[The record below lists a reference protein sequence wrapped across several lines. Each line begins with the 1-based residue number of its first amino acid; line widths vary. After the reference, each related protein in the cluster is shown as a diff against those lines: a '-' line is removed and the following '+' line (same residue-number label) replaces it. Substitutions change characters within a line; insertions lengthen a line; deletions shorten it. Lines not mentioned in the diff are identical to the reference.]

1 MPDIRRP
8 LWVDALSQAYAVRK
22 KNVVLLTGNT
32 RDLFSSPRLGD
43 FVPLEQLLYQEL
55 REKFLVVRVDAATGV
70 SFFTEADKN
79 ELLMVCA
86 QYDLIAPAGQKLGD
100 VAAIIA
106 SNRHSPLPTLVLLR
120 DLSEATTKVQAAR
133 AGTNRLA
140 VRPLCI
146 VLQFAGA
153 VFPPGEYDRLS
164 ELDRQRLVTLLQWI
178 ECPLW
183 TTGQNL
189 LVMVSDTR
197 SELNGRIF
205 AHPGAQQLE
214 IDLPAH
220 ADREAFIATKARN
233 VQFERDPATFV
244 GQSAGLKLT
253 QIMDLLEV
261 AATTQSPLTRT
272 DVLREVN
279 LVLEAELGDIVRIKA
294 PNHGPGDLIGNEGV
308 QKILRSIFEDCDS
321 PETAVSGILVS
332 GPNGGGKT
340 FVMEA
345 FAHESGRIVIEL
357 TGLRGSYFG
366 ETDKFFE
373 MLLSRIRIFGKILIL
388 MDEAHTAFGSVHK
401 SDTHETER
409 RLAGNLIKMMGDP
422 ALLGKV
428 LFGLMT
434 SRPDELDPDVK
445 SRCPEQI
452 AIFDAEGSARYEVVR
467 ALFSRKGIM
476 LNDEELADLVGRT
489 GHFSMR
495 DFGFLVR
502 KTLAKKLKPGEV
514 LQQWQASSSIAL
526 QRQFQTL
533 LALQHC
539 SYPELIPDSLKTLTR
554 EAIQHSADR
563 LRMQLS
569 LGQ

>member
-1 MPDIRRP
+1 MKDARRP
-8 LWVDALSQAYAVRK
+8 VWVETLSQAYAVRK
-22 KNVVLLTGNT
+22 KNVVVLTGNT
-32 RDLFSSPRLGD
+32 RDLFTSPRLGD

-70 SFFTEADKN
+70 AFYTDADKA
-79 ELLMVCA
+79 ELLMLCA
-86 QYDLIAPAGQKLGD
+86 QYDQIAPATQKLGD
-100 VAAIIA
+100 VDAIIA
-106 SNRHSPLPTLVLLR
+106 GNRHSPLPTLVLLR
-120 DLSEATTKVQAAR
+120 DISEAVTKVQAAR
-133 AGTNRLA
+133 STGITRTP

-146 VLQFAGA
+146 VMQFTGA

-178 ECPLW
+178 ENPLW
-183 TTGQNL
+183 TTGHNL
-189 LVMVSDTR
+189 LVLVSDTR

-205 AHPGAQQLE
+205 AHPGAQQIE
-214 IDLPAH
+214 IDLPSA
-220 ADREAFIATKARN
+220 ADREMFIARKSGN
-233 VQFERDPATFV
+233 VTFESDPATFV

-253 QIMDLLEV
+253 QILDLLEV
-261 AATTQSPLTRT
+261 AASTQSPLTRAE
-272 DVLREVN
+272 VLREVN
-279 LVLEAELGDIVRIKA
+279 LVLEAEIGDIVRIKA
-294 PNHGPGDLIGNEGV
+294 PNHGPGDLVGNTAV
-308 QKILRSIFEDCDS
+308 QKILRGLFQDCES
-321 PETAVSGILVS
+321 TETAVSGILVS
-332 GPNGGGKT
+332 GPNGSGKT
-340 FVMEA
+340 FIMEA
-345 FAHESGRIVIEL
+345 FARESGRIVIEL

-434 SRPDELDPDVK
+434 SRPDELDADVK

-452 AIFDAEGSARYEVVR
+452 AVFDSEGAERNDVVR
-467 ALFSRKGIM
+467 ALFSRKGIT
-476 LNDEELADLVGRT
+476 LTDDELVDLVSRT

-502 KTLAKKLKPGEV
+502 KTLAKKQSPIEV
-514 LQQWQASSSIAL
+514 LQQWQASSSIVL
-526 QRQFQTL
+526 QRRFQTL
-533 LALQHC
+533 LAVQHC
-539 SYPELIPDSLKTLTR
+539 SYTELIPESLR
-554 EAIQHSADR
+554 EFTPEVIQRESEHLKR
-563 LRMQLS
+563 ELFL
-569 LGQ
+569 

>member
-1 MPDIRRP
+1 MNNARRP
-8 LWVDALSQAYAVRK
+8 AWVDTLSQAYSVRK
-22 KNVVLLTGNT
+22 KNVVVLTGNT
-32 RDLFSSPRLGD
+32 RDLFPSPRLNA

-55 REKFLVVRVDAATGV
+55 REKFLVVRMDAATGV
-70 SFFTEADKN
+70 DFYSDADKA

-86 QYDLIAPAGQKLGD
+86 QYDKIAAESQRLGD
-100 VAAIIA
+100 VEEIIA
-106 SNRHSPLPTLVLLR
+106 SNRHNPLPALVLLR
-120 DLSEATTKVQAAR
+120 DISEAVTKIQAAR
-133 AGTNRLA
+133 TSRLP

-146 VLQFAGA
+146 LLQFAGA
-153 VFPPGEYDRLS
+153 VFPPADYDRLS

-178 ECPLW
+178 ENPLW
-183 TTGQNL
+183 STGQNL
-189 LVMVSDTR
+189 LVLVSDTR
-197 SELNGRIF
+197 AELNGRIF
-205 AHPGAQQLE
+205 AHPGTQHIE
-214 IDLPAH
+214 IDLPAA
-220 ADREAFIATKARN
+220 ADRQLFLDENARHVAFEKDA
-233 VQFERDPATFV
+233 ATFV
-244 GQSAGLKLT
+244 SQSAGLKLT
-253 QIMDLLEV
+253 QVLDLLEV
-261 AATTQSPLTRT
+261 AASTQSPLTKT

-279 LVLEAELGDIVRIKA
+279 TVLEAELGDIVRIKS
-294 PNHGPGDLIGNEGV
+294 PNHGPAEIVGNDAV
-308 QKILRSIFEDCDS
+308 QHILRGIFTDCDAA
-321 PETAVSGILVS
+321 ETAVSGILVS

-388 MDEAHTAFGSVHK
+388 MDEAHTAFGSVHR

-452 AIFDAEGSARYEVVR
+452 AIFDAEGEARQRVVS
-467 ALFSRKGIM
+467 ALFSRKGIT
-476 LNDEELADLVGRT
+476 LAEAELEELVART

-502 KTLAKKLKPGEV
+502 KTLAKKLPPLDV

-526 QRQFQTL
+526 QRRFQTL
-533 LALQHC
+533 VAVQHC
-539 SYPELIPDSLKTLTR
+539 SYRELIPPSLQELTPEVIQR
-554 EAIQHSADR
+554 EADV
-563 LRMQLS
+563 LRRQLMH
-569 LGQ
+569 

>member
-1 MPDIRRP
+1 MNAPRRP
-8 LWVDALSQAYAVRK
+8 QWVDTLSQAYAVRK
-22 KNVVLLTGNT
+22 KNVVILTGNT
-32 RDLFSSPRLGD
+32 RDLFASPRLKD

-70 SFFTEADKN
+70 DFYSDADKE
-79 ELLMVCA
+79 ELLMLCT
-86 QYDLIAPAGQKLGD
+86 QFDQIASEHQRMGD
-100 VAAIIA
+100 VGEIIA
-106 SNRHSPLPTLVLLR
+106 GNRHNPLPTLVLLR
-120 DLSEATTKVQAAR
+120 DISEAVTKIQAAR
-133 AGTNRLA
+133 TTRTS

-146 VLQFAGA
+146 VMQFAGA
-153 VFPPGEYDRLS
+153 VFPPGDYDRLS

-178 ECPLW
+178 ENPLW

-189 LVMVSDTR
+189 LVLVSDTR

-205 AHPGAQQLE
+205 AHPGAQQIE
-214 IDLPAH
+214 IDLPSAV
-220 ADREAFIATKARN
+220 DREAFLGGKAGH
-233 VQFERDPATFV
+233 VGFESDAATFV
-244 GQSAGLKLT
+244 AQSAGLKLT
-253 QIMDLLEV
+253 QILDLLEV
-261 AATTQSPLTRT
+261 ATSTKSPLTKA

-279 LVLEAELGDIVRIKA
+279 LVLEAELGDIVRIKS
-294 PNHGPGDLIGNEGV
+294 PNHSPGDIVGNDAI
-308 QKILRSIFEDCDS
+308 QRILRGIFQDCDT

-340 FVMEA
+340 FIMEA

-434 SRPDELDPDVK
+434 SRPDELDADVK

-452 AIFDAEGSARYEVVR
+452 AVFDAEGDARKDVVN
-467 ALFSRKGIM
+467 ALFSRKGIT
-476 LNDEELADLVGRT
+476 LSEDELAELVSRT

-502 KTLAKKLKPGEV
+502 KTVAKKLPPVEV
-514 LQQWQASSSIAL
+514 LHQWQASTSIAL
-526 QRQFQTL
+526 QRRFQTL
-533 LALQHC
+533 IAAQHC
-539 SYPELIPDSLKTLTR
+539 SYVELIPESLRGQSLEQIQR
-554 EAIQHSADR
+554 EAE
-563 LRMQLS
+563 LLKMQLFLS
-569 LGQ
+569 